1 MEKVIKKI
9 LSWYTGKDV
18 LTYESDRNNDKWRFE
33 QSFVEKFIN
42 ENSDIS
48 SIIDAP
54 IGTNRFG
61 NFIDNCSNIKSFIG
75 IDFSDDMLNYSKI
88 KNNNKLKLKKKDII
102 NEKCDDKADLVLIIR
117 MLNLFE
123 TKISLQIIDNILP
136 SAKKYCIVSLR
147 YDSKYSFIENKIH
160 VQPIEEF
167 KKKILSLGYNYE
179 INNFKDKRKGNFS
192 IILLKKISN

>member
-33 QSFVEKFIN
+33 QSFVEKFIK

-88 KNNNKLKLKKKDII
+88 KNNKKLKLKKKGP
-102 NEKCDDKADLVLIIR
+102 N
-117 MLNLFE
+117 
-123 TKISLQIIDNILP
+123 
-136 SAKKYCIVSLR
+136 
-147 YDSKYSFIENKIH
+147 
-160 VQPIEEF
+160 
-167 KKKILSLGYNYE
+167 
-179 INNFKDKRKGNFS
+179 
-192 IILLKKISN
+192 